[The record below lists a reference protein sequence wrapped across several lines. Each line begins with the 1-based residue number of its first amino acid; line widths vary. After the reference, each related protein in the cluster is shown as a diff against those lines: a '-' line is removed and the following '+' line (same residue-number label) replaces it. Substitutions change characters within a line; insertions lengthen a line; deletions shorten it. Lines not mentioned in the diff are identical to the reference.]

1 MKLEKLVSLFS
12 EGPSKRLSVKGVCL
26 FVLFDFS
33 PVDSEKSLFILI
45 KIIRQKVTYF
55 ETAVSNQSDDRARI
69 IPEIT
74 LKNLVIYCSG

>member
-26 FVLFDFS
+26 FVLFDFF

-55 ETAVSNQSDDRARI
+55 
-69 IPEIT
+69 
-74 LKNLVIYCSG
+74 